1 MASPPPRAIPEL
13 AQLSLVVETPRLR
26 LRPMVLAD
34 VDDLYA
40 FTSNAELPRM
50 MSWNAHT
57 DRRQTHD
64 WVRGNIDELA
74 QGTCVAWTIVHGDRP
89 SGCISLDGITW
100 EFRAWRIDRAE
111 LGYWLAPP
119 LWGKGLM
126 SEAALAAT
134 RWGFETLGLHKI
146 TIGCVEGN
154 LASQKII
161 ERLGYRF
168 LALFEE
174 DFWRDGRWQH
184 HRRYEMTAAE
194 WSDAARTLR
203 FNKPR
208 PAP

>member
-1 MASPPPRAIPEL
+1 MQSPPPRAIPEL
-13 AQLSLVVETPRLR
+13 AKLPLVVATPRLE
-26 LRPMVLAD
+26 LRPLVLAD
-34 VDDLYA
+34 ADDIWPHA
-40 FTSNAELPRM
+40 SNPELPRM

-57 DRRQTHD
+57 GVRETRDFVERQI
-64 WVRGNIDELA
+64 GALA
-74 QGTCVAWTIVHGDRP
+74 NGTAITWAIVHDGRC
-89 SGCISLDGITW
+89 SGCIGLDDITW
-100 EFRAWRIDRAE
+100 QFRAWRIDRAE

-146 TIGCVEGN
+146 KIGCVDGN
-154 LASQKII
+154 VASQKII
-161 ERLGYRF
+161 ERLGFRF
-168 LALFEE
+168 LAMFDE

-203 FNKPR
+203 FSKPR